1 MGVALNVLL
10 ARIGRSRKVPRNPSR
25 ASTWGRTEGID
36 IQLGRVLGLLGF
48 QFHPAVGHPKFICS
62 RLFSSSCAWLVFRP
76 ACSCRSSRPTTLPQ
90 TTSTSTPPTQG
101 LEPEVERILANQ
113 KADRRRL
120 EELHEEEKEQMKK
133 DFEQRVERRLKE
145 QKDAFNEQMEQ
156 VVPT

>member
-1 MGVALNVLL
+1 M
-10 ARIGRSRKVPRNPSR
+10 
-25 ASTWGRTEGID
+25 
-36 IQLGRVLGLLGF
+36 
-48 QFHPAVGHPKFICS
+48 
-62 RLFSSSCAWLVFRP
+62 
-76 ACSCRSSRPTTLPQ
+76 
-90 TTSTSTPPTQG
+90 
-101 LEPEVERILANQ
+101 ERILANQ